1 MAPNNRL
8 SNLPQSTTLSLML
21 LRVFPAV
28 LFLTT
33 FAAAQPDFGPNVFLF
48 NPKLPTA
55 QMQATIDRVYA
66 QQQHSEFGPG
76 RYAFLLM
83 PGEYKLDI
91 PIGFYTEV
99 AGLGASPNDT
109 HITGNVHVDAASRN
123 NNATTTFWRAAEGFS
138 VSPTDDATLRWATSQ
153 AVSFR
158 RMHVLGNM
166 RLHQNG
172 WASGGWL
179 SDSLIDGN
187 VDSGPQ
193 QQWISRNAEWKSWTG
208 SNWNMVFVGVPN
220 PPAGEWPKPA
230 YTKVALTP
238 VIREKPFIISDSG
251 GNLSVRIPA
260 LTHNTSGITWHRGS
274 TPGHDIPLSRFYI
287 AHSEKD
293 SAVTLNAA
301 LASGKHLLLT
311 PGTYNLDRPLRVTHK
326 DSVVLGLGYATLHP
340 TRGTAALTLADAD
353 GIIVAGLLFD
363 AGETESTVLLEV
375 GDRTSS
381 TRHLTDPI
389 SLHDIFFR
397 VGGAA
402 VGKTLANLTINSND
416 VVVDHTW
423 IWRADHGAG
432 VGWTS
437 NTSANGLIVN
447 GSDATIYGLFVEHH
461 QRYQVLWN
469 GERGRTYFYQSE
481 IPYDPPTQTAWTDS
495 QTHSNGYASY
505 KVGDSVQTHHAFG
518 LGIYSVFR
526 HPDVILNQAIA
537 APERPTVRFE
547 HMVTVALD
555 NLGQITHIVNETGP
569 AATTHQPRVDPRLTL
584 YPPARVSEAEGLGHP

>member
-1 MAPNNRL
+1 
-8 SNLPQSTTLSLML
+8 ML
-21 LRVFPAV
+21 LRALLAALVLPA
-28 LFLTT
+28 L
-33 FAAAQPDFGPNVFLF
+33 AAAQSDLGPSVFVF
-48 NPKLPTA
+48 NPKLPSA
-55 QMQATIDRVYA
+55 QMQATINRVYA
-66 QQQHSEFGPG
+66 EQQHSEFGPG
-76 RYAFLLM
+76 RYAFLLL

-109 HITGNVHVDAASRN
+109 HITGNVHVDAALRN

-138 VSPTDDATLRWATSQ
+138 VSPTDNGTLRWATSQ

-166 RLHQNG
+166 VLHQGG

-230 YTKVALTP
+230 YTKIATTP
-238 VIREKPFIISDSG
+238 VIREKPFLISDAR
-251 GNLSVRIPA
+251 GNLAVRVPV
-260 LTHNTSGITWHRGS
+260 LRHDTSGVTWRAGN

-287 AHSEKD
+287 AHPEKD
-293 SAVTLNAA
+293 SAATLNAA
-301 LASGKHLLLT
+301 LAAGKHLLLT
-311 PGTYNLDRPLRVTHK
+311 PGTYDLDQPLRVTHK
-326 DSVVLGLGYATLHP
+326 NTVVLGLGYATLHAIA
-340 TRGTAALTLADAD
+340 GTAALTLADTD

-363 AGETESTVLLEV
+363 AGEIESPVLLQV

-381 TRHLTDPI
+381 TRHLADPI

-416 VVVDHTW
+416 VIVDHTW

-432 VGWTS
+432 VSWTS
-437 NTSANGLIVN
+437 NTSANGLVVN
-447 GSDATIYGLFVEHH
+447 GSDVTIYGLFVEHH
-461 QRYQVLWN
+461 QKYQVLWN

-481 IPYDPPTQTAWTDS
+481 IPYDPPTQAAWTDS
-495 QTHSNGYASY
+495 QSHTDGYASY
-505 KVGDSVQTHHAFG
+505 KVADSVQTHHAFG

-526 HPDVILNQAIA
+526 HPDVTLRSAIA
-537 APERPTVRFE
+537 APERPAVQFE

-555 NLGQITHIVNETGP
+555 NLGQVTHIINNTGA
-569 AATTHQPRVDPRLTL
+569 AATTHQPRVDPRLTF
-584 YPPARVSEAEGLGHP
+584 YPPESK

>member
-1 MAPNNRL
+1 
-8 SNLPQSTTLSLML
+8 ML
-21 LRVFPAV
+21 LRALLAA
-28 LFLTT
+28 LFLPAL
-33 FAAAQPDFGPNVFLF
+33 AAAQSDLGPSVFVF
-48 NPKLPTA
+48 NPKLPSA

-66 QQQHSEFGPG
+66 EQQHSEFGPG
-76 RYAFLLM
+76 RYAFLLL

-109 HITGNVHVDAASRN
+109 HITGNVHVDAALRN

-138 VSPTDDATLRWATSQ
+138 VSPTDNGTLRWATSQ

-166 RLHQNG
+166 VLHQGG

-230 YTKVALTP
+230 YTKIATTP
-238 VIREKPFIISDSG
+238 VIREKPFLISDAR
-251 GNLSVRIPA
+251 GNLAVRVPV
-260 LTHNTSGITWHRGS
+260 LRHDTSGVTWRAGN

-287 AHSEKD
+287 AHPEKD
-293 SAVTLNAA
+293 SAATLNAA
-301 LASGKHLLLT
+301 LAAGKHLLLT
-311 PGTYNLDRPLRVTHK
+311 PGTYDLDQPLRVTHK
-326 DSVVLGLGYATLHP
+326 DTVVLGLGYATLHAIA
-340 TRGTAALTLADAD
+340 GTAALTLADTD

-363 AGETESTVLLEV
+363 AGEIESPVLLQV

-381 TRHLTDPI
+381 TRHLADPI

-416 VVVDHTW
+416 VIVDHTW

-432 VGWTS
+432 VSWTS
-437 NTSANGLIVN
+437 NTSANGLVVN
-447 GSDATIYGLFVEHH
+447 GSDVTIYGLFVEHH
-461 QRYQVLWN
+461 QKYQVLWN

-481 IPYDPPTQTAWTDS
+481 IPYDPPTQAAWTDS
-495 QTHSNGYASY
+495 QSHTDGYASY
-505 KVGDSVQTHHAFG
+505 KVADSVQTHHAFG

-526 HPDVILNQAIA
+526 HPDVILRSAIA
-537 APERPTVRFE
+537 APERPTVQFE

-555 NLGQITHIVNETGP
+555 NLGQVTHIINNTGA
-569 AATTHQPRVDPRLTL
+569 AATTHQPRVDPRLTF
-584 YPPARVSEAEGLGHP
+584 YPPESK